1 MTDTSKKTTWLAAAL
16 AFSAALAGCQLPSE
30 IDANGND
37 STESELVGTNG
48 LNMINGLSMTNGLSG
63 NGLSGNGLS
72 GNGLSGNGL
81 ILNPLATTGLTSS
94 TYLMNSAAGRATLS
108 YMVRCALPA
117 GRTITKTD
125 STGASYSFAG
135 GIGLTPQW
143 ETGTCDGDCQ
153 RWISSCM
160 LAHVN
165 TAGIHVPIWIVGQNA
180 NLGWGQSATY
190 PNQEGTFFGNIFS
203 PNNVGHIDAYYCEGP
218 GFNKSV
224 VDGRIGSNQVGAPYR
239 DLFAS
244 GYCHI
249 NGCVPSDAKTA
260 TVSDGYK
267 ACTMGDGSMTAWN
280 QLVTVWRQNVAL
292 TATGTVIP
300 GTTADG
306 RTVQFDFEGTTS
318 GWTSGNQQLVISSS
332 ADVRGQTGTQ
342 SLKVTYASGAS
353 TLRMQSATTLSIAA
367 GKQVTFYLYL
377 ASDSKL
383 TTITPWVKKNGSAET
398 KLATPVTTLLKGSWN
413 VVNITVPAGVT
424 ANQVG
429 VDFTTGGAFSA
440 YVDSVSW

>member
-1 MTDTSKKTTWLAAAL
+1 MTTETSKRTTWLAAAL
-16 AFSAALAGCQLPSE
+16 AFAATLGGCQAPPSG
-30 IDANGND
+30 DDD
-37 STESELVGTNG
+37 SASADSELVGTNG
-48 LNMINGLSMTNGLSG
+48 LNMINGLTMTNGLSG

-72 GNGLSGNGL
+72 GNGLAGNMV
-81 ILNPLATTGLTSS
+81 LNPLATTGLTSS
-94 TYLMNSAAGRATLS
+94 TYLMNSAAGRSTLS
-108 YMVRCALPA
+108 YLVRCALPA

-153 RWISSCM
+153 RWISGCM

-165 TAGIHVPIWIVGQNA
+165 TAGIHVPIWIVGQNP

-203 PNNVGHIDAYYCEGP
+203 PNTAGHVDAYYCEGP
-218 GFNKSV
+218 GFNKAV
-224 VDGRIGSNQVGAPYR
+224 VDGRIGSAQVGAPYR
-239 DLFAS
+239 DMFAS

-249 NGCVPSDAKTA
+249 NGCLASDAATA
-260 TVSDGYK
+260 GVADGYK

-280 QLVTVWRQNVAL
+280 QMLTVSRQNVAL
-292 TATGTVIP
+292 NAAGAVIP

-306 RTVQFDFEGTTS
+306 RAVQFDFEGTTS
-318 GWTSGNQQLVISSS
+318 GWTSGNSQLVITS
-332 ADVRGQTGTQ
+332 ASDVKAQTCANT
-342 SLKVTYASGAS
+342 LKVTYASGSS
-353 TLRMQSATTLSIAA
+353 TLRMQSATNLSIAG

-377 ASDSKL
+377 ASTSKL
-383 TTITPWVKKNGSAET
+383 TTITPWVRKNGSAET

-413 VVNITVPAGVT
+413 VVNISVPASVT

-429 VDFTTGGAFSA
+429 VDFTTGGAFTA
-440 YVDSVSW
+440 YVDSVTW